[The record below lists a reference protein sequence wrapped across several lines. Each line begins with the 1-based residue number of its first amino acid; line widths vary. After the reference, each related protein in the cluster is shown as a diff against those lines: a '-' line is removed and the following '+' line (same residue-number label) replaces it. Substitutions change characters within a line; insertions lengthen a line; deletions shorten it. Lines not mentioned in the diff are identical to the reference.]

1 MSKDRQPLDDEELE
15 AVLAKFEDRAR
26 AITGSFRIP
35 PEDGEDLF
43 QEVLLIYTLKR
54 DRIYSTEGWLAVTLR
69 RQCIMYWRR
78 RQRSLVSQVDEA
90 ILELM
95 APQSAA
101 PQESATLRGDLERTL
116 AKLPDRCRSV
126 LQLRYQRELSPREVA
141 RSLGYRFSGIYKV
154 LERCLSA
161 FSQHLVENGFEE
173 VRS

>member
-1 MSKDRQPLDDEELE
+1 MSKDRQSLNDEALE
-15 AVLAKFEDRAR
+15 AVLTKFRDSAR

-78 RQRSLVSQVDEA
+78 RRRCLVTQVDEA

-95 APQSAA
+95 APQSEA
-101 PQESATLRGDLERTL
+101 PQEAAALRGDLERTL
-116 AKLPDRCRSV
+116 ATLPARCRSV

-141 RSLGYRFSGIYKV
+141 SSLGYRFSGIYKV

-161 FSQHLVENGFEE
+161 FSRHLVGNGFEE
-173 VRS
+173 AKS